1 LSGSRSSKADTERR
15 HEQPDQ
21 PDQPRWP
28 RCETRTHVVHSG
40 LQPDSG
46 TPIV

>member
-1 LSGSRSSKADTERR
+1 LSGSRSSEADTERR
-15 HEQPDQ
+15 HEQT
-21 PDQPRWP
+21 DQPRWP